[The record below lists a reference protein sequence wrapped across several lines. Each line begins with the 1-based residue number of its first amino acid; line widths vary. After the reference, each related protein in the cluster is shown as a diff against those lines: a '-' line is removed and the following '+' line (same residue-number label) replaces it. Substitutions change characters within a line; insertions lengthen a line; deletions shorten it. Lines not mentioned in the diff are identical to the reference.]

1 MKEPLQWRFW
11 CPLLFFGMS
20 GMESITGKVKNI
32 CESFALKPPK
42 NKSFLSVALLTFW
55 AGQFFVVGSCP
66 VHCGMLNSVPGL
78 HPLDAGSTLSQVE
91 TTEGDSKQSR
101 IAPLLSTILK
111 TSSQPHYRL
120 CIHFNIRVD
129 QIDDQLPNTKS
140 TSKWAY
146 YTCLC
151 RQCTCLEPKWNSTFT
166 GGRWFGSSG
175 SLGSI

>member
-1 MKEPLQWRFW
+1 MDSHLHWLGLFFRFHNTFVNIFESEGAIAVKVLVS
-11 CPLLFFGMS
+11 PSFFGMS

-55 AGQFFVVGSCP
+55 AGQFFVVESCP

-91 TTEGDSKQSR
+91 TTEGDSRQSR

-140 TSKWAY
+140 TSK
-146 YTCLC
+146 
-151 RQCTCLEPKWNSTFT
+151 
-166 GGRWFGSSG
+166 
-175 SLGSI
+175 